1 MKRLYY
7 LFTFLCILTFTAV
20 KDGSTKIWVED
31 FEDGHLD
38 AWAVDNTN
46 DRTTWKA
53 KDGHMDVWIE
63 PDNRGGRQSY
73 VLEFI
78 GFAFRAEKL
87 NVKVTIL
94 EVEEANV
101 GILIGQHDLDDGIG
115 LHRRTYK
122 VVQKGGIWGPIE
134 FPGQQ
139 PQINYDIEKV
149 IEVDFDKGHFE
160 LLSEGEHI
168 LEFDEPNL
176 PHIDCLGI
184 VAFASKPPLVHFV
197 LDDFIISGPSIP
209 SKGSLDVQPHG
220 KVAVLWGEL
229 KRK

>member
-1 MKRLYY
+1 MKRLH
-7 LFTFLCILTFTAV
+7 LLLPFLCILTFTAV
-20 KDGSTKIWVED
+20 KDGSTKIWVEN

-38 AWAVDNTN
+38 AWAVDKTN

-73 VLEFI
+73 VLKFI

-184 VAFASKPPLVHFV
+184 VAFASKPPLAHFV

>member
-1 MKRLYY
+1 MKRLH
-7 LFTFLCILTFTAV
+7 LLLPFLCILTFTAV

-38 AWAVDNTN
+38 AWAVDKTN

-134 FPGQQ
+134 FPDQN

-184 VAFASKPPLVHFV
+184 VVFASKPPLAHFV

-229 KRK
+229 KR

>member
-1 MKRLYY
+1 MKRLH
-7 LFTFLCILTFTAV
+7 LLLPFLCILIFTAV

-73 VLEFI
+73 ELEFI

-101 GILIGQHDLDDGIG
+101 GILIGQRAAFGNIS
-115 LHRRTYK
+115 RRTYK

-134 FPGQQ
+134 FLDQN

-184 VAFASKPPLVHFV
+184 VVFASKPPLAHFV

-220 KVAVLWGEL
+220 KAAVLWGTL
-229 KRK
+229 KHR